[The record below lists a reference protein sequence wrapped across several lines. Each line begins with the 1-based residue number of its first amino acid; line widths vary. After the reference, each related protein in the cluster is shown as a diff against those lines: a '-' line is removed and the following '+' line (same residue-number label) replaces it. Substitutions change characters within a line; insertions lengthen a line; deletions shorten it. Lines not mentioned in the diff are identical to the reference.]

1 DCRYGV
7 MRRPGKIILIGG
19 LIAAMAG
26 CTAQPVQDVESLPS
40 ATPPGLA
47 APAALQ
53 PRTGPIN
60 LARAVIPSRQKK
72 AKPRIDEVYR
82 ATSRRVRE
90 DSRGRAAQP
99 GDVRLDFRDT
109 NVKEV
114 VRAVLGGILKVN
126 FIIDPNVTG
135 KVTLST
141 ARPLHQD
148 ELIPTL
154 ETVLASLGVKLVGAG
169 PGLYRVTRASG
180 PAALSGGGMVSTDAD
195 GTGAAWRVFPLQYIS
210 AAELAKILRPIL
222 PAGSV
227 LQTDEIRNLLITGGA
242 GDALRLA
249 ERTIDIFDI
258 DQMADQNMLL
268 ISIENTDATVLV
280 NELRSVFRLRGDSGG
295 PGDVIRFITIDRLN
309 AILALSSQEDYIEQ
323 AREWIYRLDR
333 EHNPADRR
341 LFVYYVQNGRAE
353 RLVESLREVV
363 GNIEEGDGEEQ
374 AARSAPQL
382 ASIAGRPG
390 IPGRVTTALA
400 KPKSADARGAGL
412 RISANVERNALLI
425 SATHNEYKLIEEV
438 LAKLDLPALQVMIE
452 TTIFEVALNDTL
464 RYGIQYALFNGDLGI
479 GEPGTT
485 ALTRGGPG
493 STAQTSNIIT
503 PIIAPLVPGF
513 SFAIDGASRSRFI
526 FDALSQ
532 ITELNVLSSPNI
544 LVLNHQ
550 PARLQV
556 GDEVPIITQQSTATV
571 GDNPQIVNSV
581 QYRSTG
587 VSLEVTPHVNASG
600 LVTLEIAQNVS
611 NTAPTL
617 FTSID
622 SLTIQNRS
630 LATTVS
636 VKSGESVMLGGLIRE
651 QATEGNAGIPFLHEL
666 PLVGFLFGQQ
676 DSTSLRSELVI
687 MIRPIVLTSPADAQ
701 HVTKIMQRK
710 FHALLRN
717 QSSLIPQPRRL
728 QSR

>member
-1 DCRYGV
+1 
-7 MRRPGKIILIGG
+7 MRRPGDIFLIGA
-19 LIAAMAG
+19 LIAAVAG
-26 CTAQPVQDVESLPS
+26 CTAQPIQDIESLPP
-40 ATPPGLA
+40 ATPPALA
-47 APAALQ
+47 APAVLQ
-53 PRTGPIN
+53 PRTGPID
-60 LARAVIPSRQKK
+60 LARSVIPARRKQ
-72 AKPRIDEVYR
+72 ATPRIDEIYR
-82 ATSRRVRE
+82 ATSRRVPDDAEGRE
-90 DSRGRAAQP
+90 GRAAQP

-109 NVKEV
+109 SVKEV
-114 VRAVLGGILKVN
+114 VRTVLGRILKVN

-141 ARPLHQD
+141 ARPLHRD

-154 ETVLASLGVKLVGAG
+154 ETVLASLGVKLVGNG
-169 PGLYRVTRASG
+169 RGLYRVTRASG
-180 PAALSGGGMVSTDAD
+180 PAALSGGGMVIADTDGGDA
-195 GTGAAWRVFPLQYIS
+195 GWRVFPLQYIG

-227 LQTDEIRNLLITGGA
+227 LQADETRNLLIAGGA
-242 GDALRLA
+242 GDAMRLA
-249 ERTIDIFDI
+249 ERTVDIFDI
-258 DQMADQNMLL
+258 DQMADQNVLL
-268 ISIENTDATVLV
+268 ISIENTDATILV
-280 NELRSVFRLRGDSGG
+280 KELRSVFRMRGDTGG
-295 PGDVIRFITIDRLN
+295 PGDVIRFMTIDRLN
-309 AILALSSQEDYIEQ
+309 AIMVLSSQEDYIEQ
-323 AREWIYRLDR
+323 AREWVYRLDR

-353 RLVESLREVV
+353 KLVQSLREVI
-363 GNIEEGDGEEQ
+363 GNIEEGSTNGQ
-374 AARSAPQL
+374 AAGAAPRTPQL
-382 ASIAGRPG
+382 ASAAGVPG
-390 IPGRVTTALA
+390 APAFVTQPVA
-400 KPKSADARGAGL
+400 KPKSAGARGAGL

-425 SATHNEYKLIEEV
+425 SATHNEYRLIEDV

-526 FDALSQ
+526 FDALSR

-617 FTSID
+617 FTNID